1 MLKVTIKKLE
11 DVSKK
16 NENIVNKMIEK
27 SIKDIKGSDN
37 EIKLLAK
44 VIAKSNNQKI
54 TEKIIAETVKKGST
68 NKTLMAKVA
77 TETIKE
83 NKNQI
88 QKLATTVSSNQVA
101 VQNLTVNKQL
111 INTESIGLVFLK
123 NVSPN

>member
-1 MLKVTIKKLE
+1 
-11 DVSKK
+11 
-16 NENIVNKMIEK
+16 
-27 SIKDIKGSDN
+27 
-37 EIKLLAK
+37 
-44 VIAKSNNQKI
+44 
-54 TEKIIAETVKKGST
+54 
-68 NKTLMAKVA
+68 MAKVA

-83 NKNQI
+83 SKNQI

>member
-1 MLKVTIKKLE
+1 
-11 DVSKK
+11 
-16 NENIVNKMIEK
+16 MIEK

-54 TEKIIAETVKKGST
+54 TEKIVAETVKKGST

>member
-1 MLKVTIKKLE
+1 
-11 DVSKK
+11 
-16 NENIVNKMIEK
+16 MIEK

-37 EIKLLAK
+37 EIKLLSK